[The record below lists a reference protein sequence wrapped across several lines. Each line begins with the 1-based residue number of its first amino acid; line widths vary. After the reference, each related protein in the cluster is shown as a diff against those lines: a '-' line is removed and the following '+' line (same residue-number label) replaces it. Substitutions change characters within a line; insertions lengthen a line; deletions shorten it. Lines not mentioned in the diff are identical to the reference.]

1 MKKTS
6 AAVIAVLLAAT
17 MTACSKTP
25 AASSGA
31 GTVQSATQS
40 VSQSASAALPA
51 ASASEPTASANQS
64 AAASGSQAQT
74 EKAAY
79 QDKSYTGDVEETA
92 SYSFT
97 LPEFS
102 APGSAAGALNQF
114 YGDVSQQMI
123 QYVQTDVYKKA
134 QDVGAVGLLSGTY
147 TVEQSDTALT
157 VTLNVTVT
165 YAGSAETET
174 HTRTDTFDLTTGEC
188 TGTEK
193 N

>member
-79 QDKSYTGDVEETA
+79 HENN
-92 SYSFT
+92 
-97 LPEFS
+97 L
-102 APGSAAGALNQF
+102 APPVL
-114 YGDVSQQMI
+114 VSKVLFCSSLKI
-123 QYVQTDVYKKA
+123 NSLSNID
-134 QDVGAVGLLSGTY
+134 LLIG
-147 TVEQSDTALT
+147 
-157 VTLNVTVT
+157 
-165 YAGSAETET
+165 
-174 HTRTDTFDLTTGEC
+174 
-188 TGTEK
+188 
-193 N
+193 